1 MLKIHEGGIISK
13 KKELQRGALAQMG
26 NWLRGARRS
35 ALSPQRANAQ
45 TSEQD
50 PDPPRCHPGEA
61 TTGHASHAAWQPEPK
76 LAPKLST
83 GVGEHQ
89 KRAPSVRPAQLACR
103 RSAER
108 TGLLRQARHLV
119 GRKRGLAQELRFAA
133 GSTKHPGPPGSGTHK
148 ACFAQGLVRLRAGAA
163 ALPPPGE
170 GRSWQALGEGGRGS
184 WHGNGSPS
192 STHAAS
198 VNFEHLPERS

>member
-1 MLKIHEGGIISK
+1 M
-13 KKELQRGALAQMG
+13 AQ
-26 NWLRGARRS
+26 WLRGARRS
-35 ALSPQRANAQ
+35 ALSPWRADAQ

-50 PDPPRCHPGEA
+50 PDSLRCHPGEA
-61 TTGHASHAAWQPEPK
+61 STGHSSHTARQPEPK
-76 LAPKLST
+76 LVPKLST

-89 KRAPSVRPAQLACR
+89 KRAPSVRSAQLACR
-103 RSAER
+103 HS
-108 TGLLRQARHLV
+108 GLLRHGDTSWGENGVLPRSFALQ
-119 GRKRGLAQELRFAA
+119 RGPR
-133 GSTKHPGPPGSGTHK
+133 STPGPPGTGTPE
-148 ACFAQGLVRLRAGAA
+148 ARFARGLVRLRAGAA